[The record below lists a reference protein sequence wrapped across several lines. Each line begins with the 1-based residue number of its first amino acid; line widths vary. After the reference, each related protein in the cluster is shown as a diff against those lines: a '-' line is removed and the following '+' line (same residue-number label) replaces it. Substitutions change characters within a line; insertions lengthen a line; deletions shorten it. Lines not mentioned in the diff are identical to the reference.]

1 MLHLPK
7 NIKWSV
13 LKNATSQIG
22 GRVFL
27 SLARLVIS
35 ILIVR
40 YAGVTRFGEYALVV
54 SILILGEWLVDFGF
68 TEISVRDMCQSPKR
82 SQSVLNA
89 LAVVKALQG
98 VLVYFLVIGLF
109 YALDYPDAVI
119 RAGIFGGVGLIFYS
133 GALVL
138 RAGFRFRMEMDKDVL
153 SEVIGVLFIIPLIWV
168 AGAYQASLEILVI
181 CYALSRV
188 IFFFCAFYL
197 GRKSIRFSADD
208 HLRKEIKKL
217 VRDSIPLGVMGLLVS
232 FYETLIPIFLSKMAD
247 MEAVAFFACAM
258 RFVFP
263 VIIVLHAIGH
273 TVYPL
278 LSSYWQKEPEK
289 FEKVQEA
296 ALNASLLVASA
307 MFCLLYSMAEFL
319 MGLVDPKMVAGAF
332 LLKLLSWV
340 VLIRTTTTV
349 VSPLIIIPGG
359 QKKALWI
366 TVLTLILKVIVLSW
380 LIPIYGLFGAG
391 IGYIGTELVGVVPV
405 VLVSQYLSGVRLKWL
420 VPFKSI
426 LAGALVIGAGEMLG
440 VLGFWWSGIL
450 VFPFFIL
457 CAFGLGALSLE
468 SISWI
473 GQELR
478 NKMSASRPGTVE

>member
-27 SLARLVIS
+27 SLARLLIS

-68 TEISVRDMCQSPKR
+68 TEISVRDMCQTPKR

-89 LAVVKALQG
+89 LALVKAMQG
-98 VLVYFLVIGLF
+98 VLVYFLVVGIF
-109 YALDYPDAVI
+109 VALDYPDPVI
-119 RAGIFGGVGLIFYS
+119 RAGLYGGIGLIFYA

-153 SEVIGVLFIIPLIWV
+153 SEVIGVLAIIPLIWI
-168 AGAYQASLEILVI
+168 AGINHASLEILVV

-188 IFFFCAFYL
+188 IFFFGAFYL
-197 GRKSIRFSADD
+197 AKGSLQFRVTDAI
-208 HLRKEIKKL
+208 KEEMKKL
-217 VRDSIPLGVMGLLVS
+217 VRNSIPLGVMGLLVS
-232 FYETLIPIFLSKMAD
+232 FYETLIPVFLSKMAD

-278 LSSYWQKEPEK
+278 LSSYWQKDQEK

-319 MGLVDPKMVAGAF
+319 MGLIDPKMIEGAF

-366 TVLTLILKVIVLSW
+366 TVLTLILKVVVLSW
-380 LIPIYGLFGAG
+380 LIPAYGLFGAG

-405 VLVSQYLSGVRLKWL
+405 VLVSQYLSGMRMKWT

-426 LAGALVIGAGEMLG
+426 LAGVLVIGAGEMLG

-450 VFPFFIL
+450 VLPVFVL
-457 CAFGLGALSLE
+457 CAFCFGALSME

-473 GQELR
+473 GRELR
-478 NKMSASRPGTVE
+478 NKMSAPKQETVE